1 MKVKKLDIHSDSLL
15 IIYHVKKEWKMKDEK
30 LKSYQEYLIKQ
41 DDQFEEIKFILL
53 IRDNNQLIEVLYSIL
68 ALIIQIGYDKEVQ
81 YVSIKIKNDFTNY
94 CLVEKETNGKM
105 ESFGTIISYISL

>member
-1 MKVKKLDIHSDSLL
+1 
-15 IIYHVKKEWKMKDEK
+15 MKDEK

-41 DDQFEEIKFILL
+41 ADQFEEINFILL

-68 ALIIQIGYDKEVQ
+68 ALIIQIRYDKKVQ

-94 CLVEKETNGKM
+94 C
-105 ESFGTIISYISL
+105 FC

>member
-1 MKVKKLDIHSDSLL
+1 
-15 IIYHVKKEWKMKDEK
+15 MKDEK

-41 DDQFEEIKFILL
+41 ADQFEEIKFILL

-68 ALIIQIGYDKEVQ
+68 ALIIQIRYDKKVQ

-94 CLVEKETNGKM
+94 C
-105 ESFGTIISYISL
+105 FC

>member
-1 MKVKKLDIHSDSLL
+1 
-15 IIYHVKKEWKMKDEK
+15 MKDEK

-41 DDQFEEIKFILL
+41 ADQFEEIKFILL

-68 ALIIQIGYDKEVQ
+68 ALIIQIRYDKKVQ

-94 CLVEKETNGKM
+94 CFCWEGNKWKALVA
-105 ESFGTIISYISL
+105 